1 MSLKGCPFLAQPMAE
16 GMGSSVTGNRGMLPS
31 TGGAAFAPDSPVR
44 VDSFHQGRSRQS
56 IDVAKNARTIDWL
69 QAELA
74 GSLAAIMKAM
84 CVENEE
90 AVGEAL
96 AGTVMLSYLLGRRL
110 GLDYSYIDAKIMA
123 HLHQNLKQPHEI
135 ETWYGDISALSGHW
149 RGRRAGGAGDG

>member
-1 MSLKGCPFLAQPMAE
+1 MAQPVAE
-16 GMGSSVTGNRGMLPS
+16 GTGSSVTGDRGMLSSP
-31 TGGAAFAPDSPVR
+31 GGAASAPDSPVPGAAFR
-44 VDSFHQGRSRQS
+44 RRGGRRP

-84 CVENEE
+84 CAENEE

-96 AGTVMLSYLLGRRL
+96 AGTVLLSYLLGRRL
-110 GLDYSYIDAKIMA
+110 GLDYGYIDSKILA

-149 RGRRAGGAGDG
+149 RGRRTGGAGGD